1 MSGNNIDTITISTA
15 LADTAFDID
24 SFTGNERLSRPFEY
38 HAQLH
43 SGTQMLDPN
52 KLLDNPATITLGEP
66 GAAGRYISGIVAA
79 VSQMP
84 SESEELWRYSLKIV
98 PKLYFLAQT
107 SDCRFYHNMT
117 VPAIVQAVLGQFGVT
132 FDAQLQGS
140 YEPCEYIVMYNESY
154 YNFIQRLMEEEGM
167 FYFFTH
173 ADGAH
178 TMVLADANGAFKPIP
193 NNEIKLQEHGA
204 HLTGLSSFQRVDAT
218 AIGKVT
224 LDDYNPIKFP
234 VSPGALR
241 GESPTTLQATG
252 APQRTHYS
260 WPAARGT
267 TESLQSATSSRGLV
281 SDVGGRAE
289 WRMEAAEAASQLY
302 HGSGGAAD
310 FVTGGTF
317 DLTND
322 PHQNTTYV
330 IQSLSYA
337 VSDAAAGSS
346 TGGASQVSFSVTA
359 FPASV
364 TWRETQTA
372 RAPVMTGLYSAIVIG
387 TTGEEIYTD
396 DYGRIQVQFPW
407 DNAGDITASNT
418 FWARVI
424 QPWGGLGWGH
434 QFTPRVGMEVLVGF
448 LEGDANRP
456 VVVGSIYNNVNTAL
470 YPAAKK
476 NIGGFRT
483 RSTKGGGAS
492 NYNELSWDDTMGS
505 ELFFMHAEKDYLLEV
520 ENNQTLQIDNCRIV
534 TVTKDETVTI
544 KGQQTITVKGDQT
557 IEVQEGDHKTTIDQG
572 KHTTIVTTGDQVNTV
587 STGNQTITVS
597 AGNRA
602 ITVTKGN
609 ETLDVSLGSITHKAM
624 QSITL
629 QVGANSIKIDQTG
642 ITLTGTII
650 KQSASAML
658 QLSADGM
665 MQVSASGPLSLGGA
679 LVKIN

>member
-1 MSGNNIDTITISTA
+1 
-15 LADTAFDID
+15 
-24 SFTGNERLSRPFEY
+24 
-38 HAQLH
+38 
-43 SGTQMLDPN
+43 
-52 KLLDNPATITLGEP
+52 
-66 GAAGRYISGIVAA
+66 
-79 VSQMP
+79 
-84 SESEELWRYSLKIV
+84 
-98 PKLYFLAQT
+98 
-107 SDCRFYHNMT
+107 
-117 VPAIVQAVLGQFGVT
+117 
-132 FDAQLQGS
+132 
-140 YEPCEYIVMYNESY
+140 MYNESY